1 MNETSFKFKFL
12 SFLFMFIFIPI
23 GYVIFIIQN
32 FIEFL
37 KGLFDMYEF
46 KESLRNMGDL
56 LLKIRLKIYRFTHKT
71 KTT

>member
-1 MNETSFKFKFL
+1 MNENSLKFKFL

-23 GYVIFIIQN
+23 GYAIFIIQN

-46 KESLRNMGDL
+46 KESLRNIGDS
-56 LLKIRLKIYRFTHKT
+56 LLKIRLKVYKFTHNYKS
-71 KTT
+71 